1 MTINIIIKR
10 FFSFQ
15 HSSTGIGGEKCDQC
29 DRGFVQSADVT
40 MDHPTLN
47 RTIPHGEMPECV
59 ACGECFSNWDRILE
73 DLQTKTQET
82 VGKARRVKVNFYD

>member
-1 MTINIIIKR
+1 
-10 FFSFQ
+10 
-15 HSSTGIGGEKCDQC
+15 
-29 DRGFVQSADVT
+29 

-82 VGKARRVKVNFYD
+82 VGKARRVKVSFHDILKKSNDYDIFLFVYNG